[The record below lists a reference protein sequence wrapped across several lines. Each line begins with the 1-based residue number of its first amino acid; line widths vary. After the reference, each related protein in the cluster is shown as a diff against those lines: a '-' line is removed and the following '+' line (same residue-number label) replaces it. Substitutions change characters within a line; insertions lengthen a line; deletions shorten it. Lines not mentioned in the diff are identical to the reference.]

1 MFIKQLRG
9 NDMKD
14 LTIENTKNISGGGIT
29 VWGAIGIA
37 TGVIFIIG
45 VIDGFVR
52 PLKCN
57 G

>member
-1 MFIKQLRG
+1 
-9 NDMKD
+9 MKE
-14 LTIENTKNISGGGIT
+14 LTVENMKEINGGGIT
-29 VWGAIGIA
+29 VWGVIGIA
-37 TGVIFIIG
+37 VGVIFVIG